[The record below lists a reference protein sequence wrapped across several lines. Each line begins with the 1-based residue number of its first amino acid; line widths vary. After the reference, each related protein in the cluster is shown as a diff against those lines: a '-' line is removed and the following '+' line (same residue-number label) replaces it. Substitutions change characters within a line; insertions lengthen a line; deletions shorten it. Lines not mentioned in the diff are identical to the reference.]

1 MIIMVIHN
9 IAFFFF
15 TILDVRGKNSLH
27 LAVSNGFLEMVKY
40 LIEKG
45 SDVHVIDKYNR
56 SCLHWAA
63 MNKHYD
69 VVKELLNAGQC
80 QFILYIIVLIKK
92 TKFLCLYKLF
102 HALFGRLLF
111 S

>member
-1 MIIMVIHN
+1 
-9 IAFFFF
+9 
-15 TILDVRGKNSLH
+15 
-27 LAVSNGFLEMVKY
+27 MVKY

-69 VVKELLNAGQC
+69 VVKELLNAGM
-80 QFILYIIVLIKK
+80 FLAINK
-92 TKFLCLYKLF
+92 TCKISLK
-102 HALFGRLLF
+102 
-111 S
+111 

>member
-1 MIIMVIHN
+1 
-9 IAFFFF
+9 
-15 TILDVRGKNSLH
+15 
-27 LAVSNGFLEMVKY
+27 MVKY

-69 VVKELLNAGQC
+69 VVKELLNAGNAFIYQC
-80 QFILYIIVLIKK
+80 RYLYSINTYVCSEQQQTYTYSRSLEGP
-92 TKFLCLYKLF
+92 F
-102 HALFGRLLF
+102 
-111 S
+111 